1 MPVEPVF
8 LISTP
13 HHLTLPWEGRGW
25 VRRILGAVVKKESH
39 NDGLLPLSEK
49 LGGQEPSKSPS
60 ISGEARSQGLGC
72 ISHMGCAPCLNRE
85 LHPALS
91 VVETFRMV
99 KPKSTVK
106 KEEPK
111 SREQRP
117 RQ

>member
-1 MPVEPVF
+1 
-8 LISTP
+8 
-13 HHLTLPWEGRGW
+13 
-25 VRRILGAVVKKESH
+25 
-39 NDGLLPLSEK
+39 
-49 LGGQEPSKSPS
+49 
-60 ISGEARSQGLGC
+60 
-72 ISHMGCAPCLNRE
+72 MGCAPCLNRE

-117 RQ
+117 PASEQSRAIARSTNWLASPLGSFTEGQKSRI